1 MHGDRLSL
9 LALTIAWKKAV
20 VSSTVSR
27 PDNSA
32 RRTSRSRVI
41 LYPMAPSQRYCAFPS
56 VIAERHPALGRW
68 GSTEPIEQIR
78 RDALDARV
86 HGASEI
92 QSPAPAG
99 RTRAEHPGAARRL
112 VDRRV
117 RDHRC
122 TAAIGERRLR
132 QHLVGAGDGS
142 QKRDARHRRVGF
154 VADDPGNAVAVG
166 QPRAYVHPARAVLHD
181 IWRVWRADRELSAG
195 ELHPYELLLGAAD
208 GRIAPQDGGRRALYR
223 VRAVS
228 VRAVLVA
235 NHHAVGD
242 AAQRRRLEPDLPEH
256 PIRAEEPAMDPG
268 VACRLHTAVH
278 RLRPVLA
285 MSA

>member
-68 GSTEPIEQIR
+68 GSTEPLQQVR
-78 RDALDARV
+78 RDALDARI

-99 RTRAEHPGAARRL
+99 RARAEHPGAARRL

-117 RDHRC
+117 RGHRW
-122 TAAIGERRLR
+122 TAAIGERK
-132 QHLVGAGDGS
+132 S
-142 QKRDARHRRVGF
+142 
-154 VADDPGNAVAVG
+154 
-166 QPRAYVHPARAVLHD
+166 
-181 IWRVWRADRELSAG
+181 
-195 ELHPYELLLGAAD
+195 
-208 GRIAPQDGGRRALYR
+208 
-223 VRAVS
+223 
-228 VRAVLVA
+228 
-235 NHHAVGD
+235 
-242 AAQRRRLEPDLPEH
+242 RRLNSSHVERSHDVL
-256 PIRAEEPAMDPG
+256 G
-268 VACRLHTAVH
+268 LKTVTVH
-278 RLRPVLA
+278 
-285 MSA
+285 